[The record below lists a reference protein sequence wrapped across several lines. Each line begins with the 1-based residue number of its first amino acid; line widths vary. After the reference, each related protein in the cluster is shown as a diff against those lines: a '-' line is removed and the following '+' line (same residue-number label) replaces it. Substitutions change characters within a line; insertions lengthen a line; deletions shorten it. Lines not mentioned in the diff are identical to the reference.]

1 MTHLVP
7 LTHNFQVFSF
17 WCAIIHWS
25 IRIWYW
31 VWSSLNGLQVGTTT
45 SHLICWPAYLPN
57 ILIVYHKSWNPSNA
71 NSRTIREGFK
81 IPTFKIPM
89 FKIPMNQ
96 NTNRPYQNT
105 NGPYQNTN
113 KHYQNTNNAF
123 SKYQRRKFIIPTF
136 KFTISKYQQTL
147 SKYQW
152 TLWSCSKYQ
161 YLKFIISKYQQPYQ
175 NTNRPYDHV
184 QNTNRPYAH
193 VHNTNPNP
201 GTQNKQGWYC

>member
-1 MTHLVP
+1 
-7 LTHNFQVFSF
+7 
-17 WCAIIHWS
+17 
-25 IRIWYW
+25 
-31 VWSSLNGLQVGTTT
+31 
-45 SHLICWPAYLPN
+45 
-57 ILIVYHKSWNPSNA
+57 
-71 NSRTIREGFK
+71 
-81 IPTFKIPM
+81 
-89 FKIPMNQ
+89 MNQNTNRPYQ

-184 QNTNRPYAH
+184 
-193 VHNTNPNP
+193 HNTNPNP
-201 GTQNKQGWYC
+201 GTPNEQSWYCKHEEWMNEWNELKVKFSWFAFAIGNETLTISPIQYLHILEGHQMLSLDVLSSLIFSGAEWIHCSRFCIILWSKMNCIC